1 MLSLQLVYLGPVPLG
16 HAETIFSRER
26 LSTIYFWE
34 TVADVIKPERVFT

>member
-1 MLSLQLVYLGPVPLG
+1 MLSLQLICPVPLG